1 MDKKNRIEELVEKLN
16 EANRRYYVENDPVMS
31 DYDFDM
37 ELKELEKLEEEE
49 NYVLPY
55 SPTQRIGSDLQS
67 EFKEVERDR
76 VMGSIANV
84 YDFKE
89 LKEWLNQFDSVDNT
103 FLVEPKYDG
112 TSCSLIYKDGILV
125 QASTRGDGYKGSDIT
140 ENVKTIR
147 SIPLRLC
154 VNDTDVTGD
163 WHYEDIY
170 VPDFVE
176 VRGEILMPKSVFA
189 ELNKSREE
197 QGLDTFAN
205 ERNAAAGSLKQLDT
219 KITSERKLIFKPYAM
234 FTGDDE
240 FNKKYIPYQ
249 HCMLDV
255 SEIFGFD
262 TPSYWRAMD
271 TFTVTEL
278 VKEFELRFLNE
289 QDYCMDGCVIK
300 VESVEKQN
308 EIGYTQKVPKWAKA
322 FKFKQE
328 SASTKLINIEMQM
341 GMSGQISFV
350 ANVEPVDVDGST
362 ISRATV
368 NNVDYIRKMDLHI
381 NDYVFIQ
388 KNDAV
393 IPGITGVDYERNEAE
408 GVERIEFNEPDVCPF
423 CGTKLIRKNEG
434 VHLYCPNKYCSEK
447 MLQKINH
454 FVKKDCMDID
464 GLSMK
469 TIRLLHDSGIL
480 DCWQDLYRIVD
491 FDNLCACGLGEKT
504 SAKLIE
510 EIEKSKTVEPY
521 RVILSLGIPMIG
533 KVTSKNL
540 MKRFKTIKDIQEST
554 LEDISEVDG
563 VGNVAAQ
570 ELYKYF
576 IENDSEIEDVKE
588 IFTFKKKDE
597 PKKQE
602 KQKADPVQEDEINKL
617 VDDSDVSDGNAEQE
631 NKDELK
637 SENCPVKKSIAG
649 KKILATGKFVNFTR
663 DSIIDSVEDNGGV
676 YASTIGIS
684 LDYLIVGEKPGASK
698 IAKAEKFNITMITE
712 QQYLEMIG
720 K

>member
-1 MDKKNRIEELVEKLN
+1 MDNKKRIEELVEKLN
-16 EANRRYYVENDPVMS
+16 EANRRYYVENDPIMS
-31 DYDFDM
+31 DYEFDM
-37 ELKELEKLEEEE
+37 ELKELESLEQEE
-49 NYVLPY
+49 NYILPY

-84 YDFKE
+84 YTFDE

-103 FLVEPKYDG
+103 FLLEPKYDG
-112 TSCSLIYKDGILV
+112 TSCSLIYRDGVLV
-125 QASTRGDGYKGSDIT
+125 SASTRGDGYKGSDIT

-147 SIPLRLC
+147 NIPLKLKI
-154 VNDTDVTGD
+154 NETGVTND
-163 WHYEDIY
+163 WHYENIY
-170 VPDFVE
+170 VPEFVE
-176 VRGEILMPKSVFA
+176 IRGEILMPKSVFV
-189 ELNKSREE
+189 ELNRTRSE

-219 KITSERKLIFKPYAM
+219 RITAERKLIFKPYAM
-234 FTGDDE
+234 FTDDDD
-240 FNKKYIPYQ
+240 FNKKYMPCQ
-249 HCMLDV
+249 HCMLDIA
-255 SEIFGFD
+255 EIFGFD
-262 TPSYWRAMD
+262 EPSYWRVMD
-271 TFTVTEL
+271 AFTVTEL
-278 VKEFELRFLNE
+278 LREFESRFLNE

-300 VESVEKQN
+300 IESVDKQN

-328 SASTKLINIEMQM
+328 SASTKLLSIEMQM

-350 ANVEPVDVDGST
+350 ANVEPVEVDGSL

-388 KNDAV
+388 KNGAV
-393 IPGITGVDYERNEAE
+393 IPGIIGVDYERNDAE
-408 GVERIEFNEPDVCPF
+408 GVDRIEFDEPGACPF
-423 CGTKLIRKNEG
+423 CGAKLVRKNEG

-469 TIRLLHDSGIL
+469 TIRTLHDGGIL

-504 SAKLIE
+504 SKKLIDQ
-510 EIEKSKTVEPY
+510 INKSKIVEPY
-521 RVILSLGIPMIG
+521 RVLYSLGIPMIG
-533 KVTSKNL
+533 KVTAKNL
-540 MKRFKTIKDIQEST
+540 MRTFKDIKDIQEST
-554 LEDISEVDG
+554 LEKIASVDG

-576 IENDSEIEDVKE
+576 IENDTEIEDVKE
-588 IFTFKKKDE
+588 IFTFKRKE
-597 PKKQE
+597 AQ
-602 KQKADPVQEDEINKL
+602 KQKVEQKPEQKDQQSNGDGT
-617 VDDSDVSDGNAEQE
+617 VSDGKAEQ
-631 NKDELK
+631 NVK
-637 SENCPVKKSIAG
+637 SKTSGSIVG
-649 KKILATGKFVNFTR
+649 KKILATGKFVNFSR
-663 DSIIDSVEDNGGV
+663 DSIMESVEENGGI

-698 IAKAEKFNITMITE
+698 IAKAEKFNIPMITE

-720 K
+720 Q